1 MAIKEYPIENSA
13 LKAEYT
19 ALMHTPSHARHHPI
33 SAAGV
38 VASVM
43 HALEKVHSTPLAHTE
58 LIMAPMAPFEE
69 KKLVNELLRW
79 MLSVSPEDRG
89 CAKRLLE

>member
-1 MAIKEYPIENSA
+1 M
-13 LKAEYT
+13 
-19 ALMHTPSHARHHPI
+19 MHT
-33 SAAGV
+33 
-38 VASVM
+38 
-43 HALEKVHSTPLAHTE
+43 LEKVRSTPLSHTE